1 MLRMFLRKKQGAA
14 LVVSALL
21 VLVLTMPTFAQGTTI
36 TFLTPPWGVPPDE
49 AALTAFEE
57 ASGITV
63 EIQSVQSADLFS
75 RVQVAAASGQAA
87 ADVIFLTE
95 EAPSNIVAT
104 GNMLALNDL
113 IAATADLDLSD
124 FNKVDFWTQDG
135 QTYGIPTYLQLVM
148 MDYNTARLA
157 EGGFDAAPTTW
168 AELTDMARA
177 LKEQGVDEYPIALG
191 AIDWSWYL
199 IALSMGDPMF
209 DADLNPVF
217 ADEGSK
223 AREAM
228 NLLLSYFSDELI
240 SPEILAGSITQ
251 HSLFWSGVGTFH
263 QGWQGSIAVGNNPET
278 SQQAPNV
285 AYLPLP
291 EVGNTWSFP
300 AAIGIS
306 ANSANAEAAWEFIQ
320 WYVAPEQQEA
330 IYNAFGL
337 YPSRTSVAAALNDAG
352 VIAGYDAILAQ
363 SDRINEL
370 PRYTLWWGPF
380 TQSVSETILQAAQT
394 GMSGDE
400 VIDALAESWNDLR
413 SEYE

>member
-1 MLRMFLRKKQGAA
+1 MLRMFLRKKQRAA
-14 LVVSALL
+14 LVVSTLL
-21 VLVLTMPTFAQGTTI
+21 ILVLTMPTFAQGTTI

-113 IAATADLDLSD
+113 IAATADLDLTD

-157 EGGFDAAPTTW
+157 EAGFDAAPTTW

-240 SPEILAGSITQ
+240 SPEILAGSINQ

-263 QGWQGSIAVGNNPET
+263 QGWQGSIAVGNNPDT

-337 YPSRTSVAAALNDAG
+337 YPSRTSVGAALNEAG